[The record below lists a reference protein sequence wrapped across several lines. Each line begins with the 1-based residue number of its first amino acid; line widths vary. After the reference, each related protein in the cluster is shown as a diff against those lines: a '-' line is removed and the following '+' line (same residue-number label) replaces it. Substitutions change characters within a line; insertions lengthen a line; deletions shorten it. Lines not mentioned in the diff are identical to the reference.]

1 MQMEEISMN
10 VKQSTRKLVTL
21 GMLGALSIVLVMVI
35 RFPLVPA
42 APWMEY
48 DPADIP
54 ILIGTFLYGPWSGL
68 ALTVVVSVIQGLTVS
83 ASSGVIG
90 IVMHILAT
98 GAFVLVSGGVYSR
111 RKTLSRAVVALVCG
125 VLAMTVVMVGCNLVF
140 TPIFLGQTMGDVIAL
155 LMPAIIPF
163 NLLKAGINAVV
174 TFVVY
179 KPIGTMLRIEPLP
192 NGAKNNA

>member
-1 MQMEEISMN
+1 MLRDEMKVTCIKETTPAPVALENIEYRIAIHMQAGCPDTQF
-10 VKQSTRKLVTL
+10 VHGGRKRIP
-21 GMLGALSIVLVMVI
+21 A
-35 RFPLVPA
+35 RRHFPARVQ
-42 APWMEY
+42 
-48 DPADIP
+48 
-54 ILIGTFLYGPWSGL
+54 
-68 ALTVVVSVIQGLTVS
+68 V
-83 ASSGVIG
+83 
-90 IVMHILAT
+90 HILAT

>member
-1 MQMEEISMN
+1 MN

>member
-1 MQMEEISMN
+1 MN

-21 GMLGALSIVLVMVI
+21 GMLGDLSIVLVMVI